1 MRKAARSPAIVIAVV
16 IAGGAAACSV
26 VSGWQDLQG
35 GTRKPS
41 GSSGSSGEGGPS
53 REDGGS
59 SGDTGVDAVA
69 PVTGVTCGAA
79 RCTKSNEGC
88 CHNFDGTKQ
97 CSSQTTCADNG
108 GEWLTCTSPAQCPTA
123 APICCYQLA
132 AQTSSCL
139 AGCGFAVG
147 APLCDPTEP
156 SPCPGG
162 QACTKSVPGAQS
174 LRSCK

>member
-41 GSSGSSGEGGPS
+41 GPSGSSGEGGPS

-59 SGDTGVDAVA
+59 SGDTGVDAA
-69 PVTGVTCGAA
+69 PATGVTCGAV
-79 RCTKSNEGC
+79 RCTTTDEGC
-88 CHNFDGTKQ
+88 CHNPEGTTQ
-97 CSSQTTCADNG
+97 CSSQTACADNG
-108 GEWLTCTSPAQCPTA
+108 GEWLTCTSPARCPTA

-139 AGCGFAVG
+139 AGCGIALG